1 MERWLNVSLRHL
13 YLDQNLVNV
22 HEDTR
27 NRYQNQRKDLIKNI
41 IDKVDHNRVDINP
54 NKSYIVGMK
63 EKIITIKV
71 SGASQGQWSNL
82 LLELNL
88 IRKVWKTYGV
98 ALSLKAPG
106 IKNVI
111 EWGTRVNDYTRP
123 SRRPGKRVSSNK
135 RPTA

>member
-1 MERWLNVSLRHL
+1 MERWRSVSLQTL
-13 YLDQNLVNV
+13 YQDQNQENGQ
-22 HEDTR
+22 EDIK
-27 NRYQNQRKDLIKNI
+27 NHYQNQRKDLIKNI

-71 SGASQGQWSNL
+71 NGASQGQWSNL

-88 IRKVWKTYGV
+88 MRKAWKSYGV
-98 ALSLKAPG
+98 DISLKAPG
-106 IKNVI
+106 IRNVI
-111 EWGTRVNDYTRP
+111 EWGTKVNDYTRP

>member
-1 MERWLNVSLRHL
+1 VH
-13 YLDQNLVNV
+13 VN
-22 HEDTR
+22 TR
-27 NRYQNQRKDLIKNI
+27 KIKTNTRKDSKKRHDIKA
-41 IDKVDHNRVDINP
+41 KERVDINP

-71 SGASQGQWSNL
+71 NGASQGQWSNL

-88 IRKVWKTYGV
+88 IRKAWKAYGV
-98 ALSLKAPG
+98 DISLKAPG
-106 IKNVI
+106 IRSVI
-111 EWGTRVNDYTRP
+111 EWGTKVNDYTRP

>member
-1 MERWLNVSLRHL
+1 MERWRSVSLQTL
-13 YLDQNLVNV
+13 YQDQNQENGQ
-22 HEDTR
+22 EDIK
-27 NRYQNQRKDLIKNI
+27 NHYQNQRKDLIKNI

-71 SGASQGQWSNL
+71 NGASQGQWSNL

-88 IRKVWKTYGV
+88 IRKAWKSYGV
-98 ALSLKAPG
+98 DMSLKAPG
-106 IKNVI
+106 LKNAI

-123 SRRPGKRVSSNK
+123 SRRPGKRVQSNQ
-135 RPTA
+135 RPRA